1 MHFLKSKYTIYIF
14 NRFLLLSEIK
24 TNLDIEQRNSQENP
38 DTKTLIHQNNSSL
51 NEIFYS
57 LQNDFKNI
65 QIELEEKT
73 KTNKKLYEDF
83 KYLLLYL
90 EKEVTTVE
98 KLKNEKETYSISNQ
112 ELNEEMKNFEQNMTS
127 LDYSKN
133 EYLKELNFL
142 TQQNN
147 ILSKQIE
154 DEQNEINKLEQE
166 KIKYNSLNKE
176 MKLKNSEK
184 LNVIKLNDDEIN
196 YYQKQLD
203 NANIS
208 LNKMINMINELEN
221 YYENLKNQYVEYKE
235 KHKLIENKKFNNDKV
250 YQELIDDINKKES
263 YIKDNLDEL
272 DSISGKKEE
281 LYNCNTQIYNDLD
294 KIQNHIYELSE
305 QNEKLMESI
314 SKFKKIE
321 EMINNHI
328 ISKKEINQKLN
339 DEKIFI
345 ENIFRNNLKEDSE
358 NEKNNKNFED
368 DNLKKR
374 SDNLSNS
381 TNINENQIKNNLY
394 SNNQNLDNKDLNSN
408 NDINNFNSN
417 KELNLENN
425 YNNLF
430 NNLIQKSEK
439 NNYLGFQKELELEHD
454 YE

>member
-1 MHFLKSKYTIYIF
+1 M
-14 NRFLLLSEIK
+14 LSEIK
-24 TNLDIEQRNSQENP
+24 TNLDIDQRNSQENP

-51 NEIFYS
+51 NELFYS

-65 QIELEEKT
+65 TIELEEKT

-208 LNKMINMINELEN
+208 LNKMIHMINELEN

-250 YQELIDDINKKES
+250 YQELMDDINKKEC

-339 DEKIFI
+339 DEKIFL

-394 SNNQNLDNKDLNSN
+394 SNYQNLDNKDLNSN